1 MTNFY
6 EEEEIVIRDEDYNE
20 NNDTDFITDV
30 NNIDASFD
38 EALLFF

>member
-1 MTNFY
+1 MTDFY
-6 EEEEIVIRDEDYNE
+6 EEEIVIRDEDYNE

>member
-1 MTNFY
+1 MKKYFEND
-6 EEEEIVIRDEDYNE
+6 EIEIRDEDFNEDNE
-20 NNDTDFITDV
+20 NNFITDV